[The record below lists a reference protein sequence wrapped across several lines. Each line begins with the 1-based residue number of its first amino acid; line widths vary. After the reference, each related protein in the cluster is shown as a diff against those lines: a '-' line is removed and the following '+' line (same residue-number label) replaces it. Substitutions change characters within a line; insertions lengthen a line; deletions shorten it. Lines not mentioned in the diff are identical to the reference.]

1 MAKKETVITVDDIS
15 GNPAVTTKKFA
26 LDGIRYEIDLDADNL
41 AYLEDLLQ
49 KYVDAGRRVGGRKT
63 TPKSVSEAPAAAQP
77 QPEDFKGKVRAWASA
92 NGYTVASVGRLSN
105 KVIQAYLEATN
116 PRKKNTRKRS

>member
-1 MAKKETVITVDDIS
+1 MATKETVITVDDIS

-26 LDGIRYEIDLDADNL
+26 LDGVRYEIDLDADNL
-41 AYLEDLLQ
+41 AYLEDLLK
-49 KYVDAGRRVGGRKT
+49 KYVDAARRVGGRKT
-63 TPKSVSEAPAAAQP
+63 TPKSVTEAPAQSNP
-77 QPEDFKGKVRAWASA
+77 DDFKGKVRAWAGA